1 MRRFALLLASCFA
14 FALSLGAIPAPVAH
28 FGFELS
34 NGVVAD
40 SVSGKGI
47 SIPTA
52 VSVKS
57 DGIAGSCLALKRQED
72 SVLSLGKS
80 FGFTGDFSISFWM
93 RTSPSY
99 RDPGAIVLARH
110 LAGSYNGYFFMV
122 NSEWGYGAPNKLTF
136 YYSNATVIS
145 KSVINDGR
153 WHHVGLAY
161 RKNQGVYLFI
171 DGSLD
176 AQGPVNLIVV
186 PDAPF
191 VVGSITY
198 DKPRGSYTGDI
209 DELALFD
216 RALDGVDFTA
226 LAENPGYFKTSTK
239 GFYGNETLPPSG
251 GPSTGSQSGG
261 VPGGVPG
268 SLPGGVGSG
277 AVMRIILKSGQVIS
291 LPSSDIA
298 RIEFTP

>member
-14 FALSLGAIPAPVAH
+14 IALSLGAIPAPVAH

-34 NGVVAD
+34 NGMVVD
-40 SVSGKGI
+40 SVSGKGV
-47 SIPTA
+47 SVPTA
-52 VSVKS
+52 VSIKS
-57 DGIAGSCLALKRQED
+57 DGISGNYAVLKRQED

-80 FGFTGDFSISFWM
+80 FGFTGDFSISFWI

-99 RDPGAIVLARH
+99 RDPGAIILARH
-110 LAGSYNGYFFMV
+110 LAGSYNGYFFML

-145 KSVINDGR
+145 KSIINDGR

-161 RKNQGVYLFI
+161 RKNQGVSLFI

-176 AQGPVNLIVV
+176 AQGPANPIVV

-226 LAENPGYFKTSTK
+226 LAGSPGYFNTSTK
-239 GFYGNETLPPSG
+239 GFYGNETPSPGG
-251 GPSTGSQSGG
+251 GPSTGSQ
-261 VPGGVPG
+261 PGGVPG
-268 SLPGGVGSG
+268 STTGSLPSGATSG
-277 AVMRIILKSGQVIS
+277 AVIRIILKSGQVIS

-298 RIEFTP
+298 RIEFAP